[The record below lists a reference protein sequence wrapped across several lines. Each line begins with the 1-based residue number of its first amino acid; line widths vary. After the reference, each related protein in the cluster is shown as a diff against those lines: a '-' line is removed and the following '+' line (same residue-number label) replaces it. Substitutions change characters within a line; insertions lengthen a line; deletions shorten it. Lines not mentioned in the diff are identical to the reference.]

1 MDSFRIL
8 VSVSLSKCY
17 RKIDFIFIHYELAY
31 ELIAITQKKKMN
43 DEKKELS
50 IGCWWHS

>member
-31 ELIAITQKKKMN
+31 ELIAIDKKKMN
-43 DEKKELS
+43 DEKTELS
-50 IGCWWHS
+50 IGCWWRS